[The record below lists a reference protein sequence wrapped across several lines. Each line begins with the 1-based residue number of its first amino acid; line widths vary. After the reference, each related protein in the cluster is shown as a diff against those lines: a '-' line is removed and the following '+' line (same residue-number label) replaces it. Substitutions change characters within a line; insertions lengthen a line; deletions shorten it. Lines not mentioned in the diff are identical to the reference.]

1 VLLVVLWAL
10 PFSLAIYAL
19 APNLALATVAIFF
32 VGLIY
37 LGTLSSFMSIAQLRA
52 PSEIRGRVVSLLGV
66 VLGSLYP
73 LGAVLQGAA
82 GHEIGLRETTLIAAG
97 VMLAALVVM
106 RLLNPRF
113 ADALELPPVPIEA
126 VETIAPATVAD
137 ARRDGCEDVDTD
149 RLGLAPD
156 EIPIRSA
163 DPHS

>member
-1 VLLVVLWAL
+1 VPRASSDATSPARLPNVSHVVPGADL
-10 PFSLAIYAL
+10 
-19 APNLALATVAIFF
+19 VAI
-32 VGLIY
+32 
-37 LGTLSSFMSIAQLRA
+37 
-52 PSEIRGRVVSLLGV
+52 
-66 VLGSLYP
+66 
-73 LGAVLQGAA
+73 
-82 GHEIGLRETTLIAAG
+82 
-97 VMLAALVVM
+97 
-106 RLLNPRF
+106 